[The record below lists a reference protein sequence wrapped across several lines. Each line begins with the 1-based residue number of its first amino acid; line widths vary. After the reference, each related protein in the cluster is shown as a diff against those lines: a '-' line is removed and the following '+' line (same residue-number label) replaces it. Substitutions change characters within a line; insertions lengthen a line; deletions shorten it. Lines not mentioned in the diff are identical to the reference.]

1 MRIEQI
7 KMNGVAFSATF
18 VQSFAKEREFVAY
31 AENEFFLKKEL
42 KDRRTMLKKIYR
54 IAKSLEKSPK

>member
-1 MRIEQI
+1 
-7 KMNGVAFSATF
+7 MNGVAFSATF